1 MIKPRK
7 FLDHFSSNCA
17 ELLIE
22 SLKHSIEGA
31 RMTLPA
37 PGFLVPRAASSKRSQ
52 RMVSILELLAQ
63 QSSVSLAEFS
73 TGLGAS
79 AATIRRDLADLEA
92 QGLLT
97 RTHGGARAVASQSE
111 LPVRLKDSQFRHAK
125 QLIARKAAQLIPSGR
140 YAIALSGGSTTAEVA
155 KALANRSELTIV
167 TNSLTTAMEF
177 ASRPN
182 LKVLMTGGLIR
193 SNSFELVGSLA
204 ENTFNAINVGTA
216 ILGTD
221 GISAVAGATTH
232 DETEAKT
239 NLAMVL
245 HAERVLV
252 VADGSKV
259 GRVTLAKVADLEQI
273 HELVTDSSADPD
285 ELERIAAAGVRIHV
299 VDAG

>member
-1 MIKPRK
+1 M
-7 FLDHFSSNCA
+7 
-17 ELLIE
+17 
-22 SLKHSIEGA
+22 SLA
-31 RMTLPA
+31 A

-52 RMVSILELLAQ
+52 RMVSILELLGRDGTVPL
-63 QSSVSLAEFS
+63 SVLSDA
-73 TGLGAS
+73 LGAS

-92 QGLLT
+92 QGLLA
-97 RTHGGARAVASQSE
+97 RTHGGARAVGSQSE
-111 LPVRLKDSQFRHAK
+111 LPVRLKDSQFRRAK
-125 QLIARKAAQLIPSGR
+125 QLIARKAALLIPAGR

-221 GISAVAGATTH
+221 GISALAGATTH

-239 NLAMVL
+239 NLAMVT

-259 GRVTLAKVADLEQI
+259 GRITLAKVAGLDQI
-273 HELVTDSSADPD
+273 HELITDSSADPE
-285 ELERIAAAGVRIHV
+285 ELERIAAAGVVIHV
-299 VDAG
+299 VEVD

>member
-1 MIKPRK
+1 
-7 FLDHFSSNCA
+7 
-17 ELLIE
+17 
-22 SLKHSIEGA
+22 
-31 RMTLPA
+31 MTLTA
-37 PGFLVPRAASSKRSQ
+37 SGFLVPRAASSKRSQ

-73 TGLGAS
+73 DALHSS

-92 QGLLT
+92 QGLLS
-97 RTHGGARAVASQSE
+97 RTHGGARAVGSQSE
-111 LPVRLKDSQFRHAK
+111 LPVRLKDSQFRQAK

-155 KALANRSELTIV
+155 KALANRSGLTIV

-221 GISAVAGATTH
+221 GISALAGATTH

-273 HELVTDSSADPD
+273 HELVTDSTADPD
-285 ELERIAAAGVRIHV
+285 ELERIAAAGVTIHV
-299 VDAG
+299 VDVG